1 MNEEQQGKKN
11 IKIDTMLDPEYKYR
25 DLFNLHMSPEEVLI
39 EFGNI
44 CRDKPG
50 EGVIRDRIVLTP
62 GNAVRLQQLLSQ
74 SIAQMQ
80 QRMQELARQQKNAQ
94 PPEHN

>member
-1 MNEEQQGKKN
+1 MSEEPQGKKN
-11 IKIDTMLDPEYKYR
+11 IKIDTTLDPEYKYR
-25 DLFNLHMSPEEVLI
+25 DLFNLHMSPEEVML

-62 GNAVRLQQLLSQ
+62 GNAMRLQQLLSQ

-80 QRMQELARQQKNAQ
+80 QRMQDIARQKNNQ